1 MLTTVTLPV
10 YNNTFNGKNQSI
22 VGVMGVDVTDEE
34 LRKMEPSAQLGPG
47 GYSFCTD
54 HDGYIVFHPG
64 LPTQVDY
71 LDDPPHYDLTDV
83 EINNK
88 DIIEVRNNM
97 IDRRSGNATLDVY
110 IKMLDK
116 KCIIPQRLRYYYTP
130 VDQTTF
136 SVAIVLPEN
145 RNFHLEAKGMN
156 LTKGGQDLNEA
167 EKEGVLISP
176 WPFCWDEIIE
186 GNQTVA
192 QQNLS
197 ATLKSQPSKCNLTLV
212 QRLVF
217 DFEATKYFFNYS
229 KYSSGDREHVF
240 ASFVMTE
247 GGLSRVF
254 PPEKSYLLDG
264 LMDPYTS
271 FLYKRAIYSTS
282 SVFIVPE
289 SKVRVFDV
297 SNDTVITVVRAFTV
311 TDGKGKYTPGVVGMN
326 ISATLLLETFFLSE
340 EIDSICYN
348 KTDIALC
355 YLLDD
360 AAFIVATNQNNNL
373 DLIGLF
379 FGSHDPHLM
388 TELHMKGVYQSIDEF
403 NYEARCPK
411 DQKVNRGFRHMPLG
425 SSFGSLLS
433 VIWIFDL
440 SAWYQARIWLYSL
453 ISSLW
458 WQHGESFPEFFYEED
473 NTTHC
478 ITRLTKYYLGSNSTR
493 ASEEIEFNN
502 CSRVFSVAKVGMT
515 NLLLVITTPPC
526 IDVQFHPLL
535 PDPPVPVEVFPDL
548 CHPHVKYRVR
558 PEKCFAFHKLED
570 STKCSAI
577 QLHSFLQPQFFG
589 VGVLIVFIPISN
601 LFHPN

>member
-1 MLTTVTLPV
+1 MVLEGEKLFEWTNFYMDVMSDRMLTTVTLPV

-88 DIIEVRNNM
+88 DIIEQRVEKFSNNM

-197 ATLKSQPSKCNLTLV
+197 ATLKSQPSKYWGEVVCYDDFSEIQTLIEKIDADYAVNTGRFCERDKNILTEIDEIDLKSIIQSQDGNSV
-212 QRLVF
+212 K
-217 DFEATKYFFNYS
+217 DSE
-229 KYSSGDREHVF
+229 REQ
-240 ASFVMTE
+240 
-247 GGLSRVF
+247 
-254 PPEKSYLLDG
+254 
-264 LMDPYTS
+264 
-271 FLYKRAIYSTS
+271 
-282 SVFIVPE
+282 
-289 SKVRVFDV
+289 
-297 SNDTVITVVRAFTV
+297 N
-311 TDGKGKYTPGVVGMN
+311 GKYRYAR
-326 ISATLLLETFFLSE
+326 SLS
-340 EIDSICYN
+340 
-348 KTDIALC
+348 
-355 YLLDD
+355 
-360 AAFIVATNQNNNL
+360 
-373 DLIGLF
+373 
-379 FGSHDPHLM
+379 
-388 TELHMKGVYQSIDEF
+388 
-403 NYEARCPK
+403 
-411 DQKVNRGFRHMPLG
+411 
-425 SSFGSLLS
+425 
-433 VIWIFDL
+433 
-440 SAWYQARIWLYSL
+440 
-453 ISSLW
+453 
-458 WQHGESFPEFFYEED
+458 
-473 NTTHC
+473 
-478 ITRLTKYYLGSNSTR
+478 
-493 ASEEIEFNN
+493 
-502 CSRVFSVAKVGMT
+502 
-515 NLLLVITTPPC
+515 
-526 IDVQFHPLL
+526 
-535 PDPPVPVEVFPDL
+535 
-548 CHPHVKYRVR
+548 
-558 PEKCFAFHKLED
+558 KLENVLKLEIFSGPSD
-570 STKCSAI
+570 STLDRFYCMC
-577 QLHSFLQPQFFG
+577 
-589 VGVLIVFIPISN
+589 
-601 LFHPN
+601 